1 MRKQNRRTKVE
12 KLQTQFEA
20 TVWERVY
27 VCGVYT
33 QINKRKVACLFLP
46 LSLCHSLHTPLSC
59 LSIRHT
65 SFDRTKREMHL

>member
-27 VCGVYT
+27 VCSVCGVYT

-46 LSLCHSLHTPLSC
+46 LSLSLSLLPHAFVLF
-59 LSIRHT
+59 IN
-65 SFDRTKREMHL
+65 